1 MTRVKARTLALSP
14 PSGEQF
20 EIRAGDHRAVVT
32 EVGATLR
39 SYTVDGHDVVDGFPV
54 DETSAAGR
62 GQVLAPWPNR
72 LEDGRY
78 TFEGREGRAAWDEP
92 ERRNAI
98 HGLVRWLRWERVERT
113 DRAVELACSLPPQP
127 AYPWRLGLR
136 VRYELT
142 PAGMEMTSTASN
154 ESDAPAPFG
163 IGFHPYLTLGGAI
176 DDLALLVPARRTLV
190 GDDRALPAGDKP
202 VAGTDHDFTAAR
214 VLGDLQLDTA
224 FTDLVRDADGVTR
237 VRLVTAQ
244 ASRSTTVWM
253 DDTFTHVMVYTGD
266 TLEPEER
273 RRQGIA
279 IEPMTCPPNAFRS
292 GVDVIR
298 LEPAGSWR
306 GRWGIWVEEGS

>member
-1 MTRVKARTLALSP
+1 MTGKGILAP
-14 PSGEQF
+14 TSGRQY
-20 EIRAGDHRAVVT
+20 EI
-32 EVGATLR
+32 EVGAERVVVGEVGGTLH
-39 SYTVDGHDVVDGFPV
+39 SYVVNGTEVLDGF
-54 DETSAAGR
+54 AAHEPSSSGR

-78 TFEGREGRAAWDEP
+78 TFEAREGRAAWDEP

-98 HGLVRWLRWERVERT
+98 HGLVRWLLWQSVERT
-113 DRAVELACSLPPQP
+113 DRAVELACWLPPQP

-142 PAGMEMTSTASN
+142 PAGLEVTATASN

-176 DDLALLVPARRTLV
+176 DDLLLLVPARRTLL
-190 GDDRALPAGDKP
+190 GDDRALPAGDEP

-214 VLGDLQLDTA
+214 LLGALQLDTA
-224 FTDLVRDADGVTR
+224 FTDLMRDVDGVTR
-237 VRLVTAQ
+237 VRLARAQ
-244 ASRSTTVWM
+244 DSRSATVWM

-266 TLEPEER
+266 TLEPEGR

-292 GVDVIR
+292 GIDVIR
-298 LEPAGSWR
+298 LEPGGSWR
-306 GRWGIWVEEGS
+306 GRWGISVEEGS

>member
-1 MTRVKARTLALSP
+1 MTGKGVLAP
-14 PSGEQF
+14 ASGQQF
-20 EIRAGDHRAVVT
+20 EIELGAERAVVC

-39 SYTVDGHDVVDGFPV
+39 SYVVNGVEVLDGFPAH
-54 DETSAAGR
+54 DRSNSGR

-78 TFEGREGRAAWDEP
+78 TFVGREGQAAWDEP

-98 HGLVRWLRWERVERT
+98 HGLVRWLPWQVVERT
-113 DRAVELACSLPPQP
+113 DRTVELACLLPPQP

-136 VRYELT
+136 MHYELT
-142 PAGMEMTSTASN
+142 PAGLEVTATASN

-163 IGFHPYLTLGGAI
+163 IGFHPYLTLSGTI
-176 DDLALLVPARRTLV
+176 DDLVLLVPARRTLLS
-190 GDDRALPAGDKP
+190 DARALPTGDES
-202 VAGTDHDFTAAR
+202 VAGTDRDFTAAR
-214 VLGDLQLDTA
+214 TLGALQLDTA
-224 FTDLVRDADGVTR
+224 FTDLVPDVDGVTR
-237 VRLVTAQ
+237 VRLATAQ
-244 ASRSTTVWM
+244 HSRSATVWM
-253 DDTFTHVMVYTGD
+253 DGTFTHVMVYTGD

-298 LEPAGSWR
+298 LEPGRSWR
-306 GRWGIWVEEGS
+306 GRWGISVEEGS

>member
-1 MTRVKARTLALSP
+1 MTRVKARRSSP

-62 GQVLAPWPNR
+62 GQVPAPWPNR

-78 TFEGREGRAAWDEP
+78 TFEGREGAGLGRAGVAQRDP
-92 ERRNAI
+92 RPGPVAALGTRRA
-98 HGLVRWLRWERVERT
+98 HGPRRRACLLAAPATRIPMATRPPGAVRAHTRRYGDDLDRLERVRRAGAVR
-113 DRAVELACSLPPQP
+113 DRLPSIP
-127 AYPWRLGLR
+127 
-136 VRYELT
+136 
-142 PAGMEMTSTASN
+142 
-154 ESDAPAPFG
+154 D
-163 IGFHPYLTLGGAI
+163 
-176 DDLALLVPARRTLV
+176 ARR
-190 GDDRALPAGDKP
+190 GDRRSGVARACAGRSWATIALPAGDKP

-237 VRLVTAQ
+237 VRLVRAQ

-266 TLEPEER
+266 TLEPKER
-273 RRQGIA
+273 RRHGIA